1 MSFLTI
7 NGFNVVIDSSQ
18 ATRNEDEIGGQDV
31 RAFDGTLLSTQRWA
45 KKSATVTT
53 PPLSAAEQTTVLALV
68 GTGKTVTGDIF
79 GAGGTT
85 CTVRCLNGP
94 YRRSWGN
101 TVKRRLTLT
110 IRQE

>member
-1 MSFLTI
+1 MAFLNI
-7 NGFNVVIDSSQ
+7 NGFNVPIDVTQ
-18 ATRNEDEIGGQDV
+18 ATRNEDEVGGQDV
-31 RAFDGTLLSTQRWA
+31 RAFAGNLRSTVQWQ

-53 PPLSAAEQTTVLALV
+53 PPLTAAQQSTYLGLV

-94 YRRSWGN
+94 YRHSWGN
-101 TVKRRLTLT
+101 TVKRRLTFT
-110 IRQE
+110 IREE

>member
-1 MSFLTI
+1 MAFLTI
-7 NGFNVVIDSSQ
+7 NGFNVPVDVTQ
-18 ATRNEDEIGGQDV
+18 ATRNEDEIGGEDV
-31 RAFDGTLLSTQRWA
+31 RAYDGTLLSTVRWS

-53 PPLSAAEQTTVLALV
+53 PPLTAAQQATYLALV
-68 GTGKTVTGDIF
+68 GNGKTVTGDIF

-94 YRRSWGN
+94 YRHSWGN
-101 TVKRRLTLT
+101 TTKRRLTFT